1 MDSFSRMRLARNYT
15 RIRVSRAWKRFAAGL
30 AMAALLASARHAMAD
45 LPSPANDADALLNR
59 VVKADDDGLAVLVAQ
74 NGKILFEKGYGLADL
89 EHHATVTT
97 ETKFRIGSITKQFTA
112 TAILKLQ
119 EEGKLSVNDK
129 LSKYIPDFPRG
140 NEVTL
145 HHLLTHTSG
154 IHSFTSKPGF
164 MLLVTNAVTTEDL
177 IESFKQD
184 PYDFDP
190 GTKWL
195 YDNSGYVLLGYI
207 VEKVSGET
215 YGAFLREN
223 FFQPLG
229 MTNTGVHRSG
239 LAMAREALG
248 YSYEDGKF
256 NRALNWD
263 MSGAGGAGALYSTV
277 EDLYRWNEGVFN
289 GNVLQEASLK
299 AAFTP
304 VKTKENQDDD
314 SGNGYGY
321 GWGVAMLRGL
331 REISHGG
338 GLQGFRSF
346 LLRLP
351 KENFTVAILSNSEPG
366 TPDVKPDHLAH
377 ELVEIYLSDK
387 LAPRPVA
394 NKEVSPKAFDSVVG
408 RYDYGG
414 PIMTVTREGDHLFAQ
429 IGGQPKLEI
438 FATSATEFFWKA
450 VDAQITFM
458 KDESGTVI
466 KAVHHQNGIIINA
479 PRLKDLAEAK
489 IDPAVYDSILG
500 KYDYGQGKMIMTV
513 THEGNQLFAQ
523 LTGQPKFEIFPKSE
537 TEFFWK
543 VVDAQV
549 TFVKDEKGKVTKAI
563 HHQGGQTIDAPKI
576 E

>member
-1 MDSFSRMRLARNYT
+1 
-15 RIRVSRAWKRFAAGL
+15 
-30 AMAALLASARHAMAD
+30 
-45 LPSPANDADALLNR
+45 
-59 VVKADDDGLAVLVAQ
+59 
-74 NGKILFEKGYGLADL
+74 
-89 EHHATVTT
+89 
-97 ETKFRIGSITKQFTA
+97 
-112 TAILKLQ
+112 
-119 EEGKLSVNDK
+119 
-129 LSKYIPDFPRG
+129 
-140 NEVTL
+140 
-145 HHLLTHTSG
+145 
-154 IHSFTSKPGF
+154 
-164 MLLVTNAVTTEDL
+164 
-177 IESFKQD
+177 
-184 PYDFDP
+184 
-190 GTKWL
+190 
-195 YDNSGYVLLGYI
+195 
-207 VEKVSGET
+207 
-215 YGAFLREN
+215 
-223 FFQPLG
+223 
-229 MTNTGVHRSG
+229 
-239 LAMAREALG
+239 
-248 YSYEDGKF
+248 
-256 NRALNWD
+256 
-263 MSGAGGAGALYSTV
+263 
-277 EDLYRWNEGVFN
+277 
-289 GNVLQEASLK
+289 
-299 AAFTP
+299 
-304 VKTKENQDDD
+304 
-314 SGNGYGY
+314 
-321 GWGVAMLRGL
+321 
-331 REISHGG
+331 
-338 GLQGFRSF
+338 